1 MNDVNKKYLWKLIQL
16 TGDSLINKLPDHPN
30 HPNGRNPY
38 AHVALKVKNK
48 FGKSYKY
55 LPDERVNEVI
65 NYLNILKQTE
75 GNFNNSHY
83 SHQIFDKISIS

>member
-38 AHVALKVKNK
+38 AHVALKIKKK
-48 FGKSYKY
+48 FGKSYKD
-55 LPDERVNEVI
+55 LPDKKVHEVI

-75 GNFNNSHY
+75 GNSKNLH
-83 SHQIFDKISIS
+83 

>member
-1 MNDVNKKYLWKLIQL
+1 MNADNKKYLWKLIQL

-30 HPNGRNPY
+30 HPYGRNPY

-55 LPDERVNEVI
+55 LPDEKVNGVI

-75 GNFNNSHY
+75 GNFNNSH
-83 SHQIFDKISIS
+83 

>member
-1 MNDVNKKYLWKLIQL
+1 MNQDNKKYLWKLIQL

-30 HPNGRNPY
+30 HPNERNPY

-48 FGKSYKY
+48 FGKSYKD
-55 LPDERVNEVI
+55 LPDEKVDEVI

-75 GNFNNSHY
+75 GNSKNLH
-83 SHQIFDKISIS
+83 

>member
-55 LPDERVNEVI
+55 LPDEKVYEVI

-75 GNFNNSHY
+75 GNFNNSN
-83 SHQIFDKISIS
+83 

>member
-1 MNDVNKKYLWKLIQL
+1 MNDDNKKYLWKLIQL

-55 LPDERVNEVI
+55 LPDEKVNEVI
-65 NYLNILKQTE
+65 NYLNILEQTE
-75 GNFNNSHY
+75 GNFNNSH
-83 SHQIFDKISIS
+83 

>member
-30 HPNGRNPY
+30 HPNARNPY

-48 FGKSYKY
+48 FGKSYKD
-55 LPDERVNEVI
+55 LPDEKVHEVI
-65 NYLNILKQTE
+65 NYLNILKQTK
-75 GNFNNSHY
+75 GNSKNLH
-83 SHQIFDKISIS
+83 

>member
-1 MNDVNKKYLWKLIQL
+1 MNNVNKKYLWKLIQL
-16 TGDSLINKLPDHPN
+16 TGDSFINKLPDHPN
-30 HPNGRNPY
+30 HPNGRNPN

-55 LPDERVNEVI
+55 LPDEKVNEVI

-75 GNFNNSHY
+75 GNFNNSH
-83 SHQIFDKISIS
+83 

>member
-38 AHVALKVKNK
+38 AHFALKVKNK

-55 LPDERVNEVI
+55 LPDEKVNEVI

-75 GNFNNSHY
+75 GNFNNSN
-83 SHQIFDKISIS
+83 